1 MPDERFG
8 SPGCLPY
15 HGSTMI
21 DTHCH
26 LTFSQLA
33 ERHDDVVATAVQ
45 AGVDRMICVGTTDVD
60 SVAAKALAE
69 ANKRIFFTAGVHP
82 HYAEQVAL
90 NQLPGLIELAV
101 HPRCVAFGEM
111 GLDYHYDDPPRPLQH
126 EMFQAQLEAISAS
139 DLIKP
144 IVIHCR
150 EALDD
155 VLAMISST
163 TLPFERF
170 VFHCFTG
177 TEDEARRIIDTGAMM
192 SFTGIVT
199 YKNAQS
205 VQAAAKL
212 VPPDRLMIETDA
224 PYLSPEPY
232 RKIRPNEPKF
242 VPAVAAFLSE
252 LRGERYEL
260 FVVNCDLNAERFFGL
275 RTASQ
280 DSS

>member
-1 MPDERFG
+1 M
-8 SPGCLPY
+8 L
-15 HGSTMI
+15 TMI

-26 LTFSQLA
+26 LTYPQLA
-33 ERHDDVVATAVQ
+33 ERQDDVIASAVA
-45 AGVDRMICVGTTDVD
+45 AGVDRMICVGTTDTD
-60 SVAAKALAE
+60 AE
-69 ANKRIFFTAGVHP
+69 AARVIAEADSRVFFTAGVHP
-82 HYAEQVAL
+82 HYADKVAL
-90 NQLPGLIELAV
+90 NRLPDMIELAT
-101 HPRCVAFGEM
+101 HKRCVAFGEM
-111 GLDYHYDDPPRPLQH
+111 GLDYHYDDPPKPIQH
-126 EMFQAQLEAISAS
+126 DLFQAQLEAIAAS

-144 IVIHCR
+144 VVIHCR
-150 EALDD
+150 EAVDD

-177 TEDEARRIIDTGAMM
+177 TESEAKRIIDTGAMM

-199 YKNAQS
+199 YKNAS
-205 VQAAAKL
+205 NVQAAAKII
-212 VPPDRLMIETDA
+212 PSDRLMIETDA
-224 PYLSPEPY
+224 PYLSPEPF

-275 RTASQ
+275 NTAGK
-280 DSS
+280 